1 MHTSTQRSTRTRK
14 PAAARLPYPD
24 LPKLPNRLFNL
35 ALYLRQVAEC
45 EALHTAWLRE
55 NEKKRTNEPLIM
67 AMIAAEG
74 DLKREIRVTTVDLA
88 QNGLLPFAFE
98 GTTALEHQAVLQ

>member
-24 LPKLPNRLFNL
+24 LPELPNRLFGL
-35 ALYLRQVAEC
+35 ALYQRQCAEHQALVAAYSEENLKTRC
-45 EALHTAWLRE
+45 NDALV
-55 NEKKRTNEPLIM
+55 M
-67 AMIAAEG
+67 AMIGAAC
-74 DLKREIRVTTVDLA
+74 DLKNTIKGQARVLVEE
-88 QNGLLPFAFE
+88 GLLPFAFE